1 MLNCNAVHK
10 QKPLSVREYD
20 TMRAGLLK
28 ILLFAASIH
37 AVHATIGVS
46 FSTRSPG
53 SHEWTIEDLK
63 CAKQHGA
70 TVSIPRCYFSGNTTN
85 EDCAKSIID
94 SWKAG
99 MSEVHIRMTVCA
111 NFVGDCTPEGQVK
124 YMLNTLSNNGIS
136 PSNSPPYT
144 YDRVWVQ
151 PKVGL
156 FWTNDKKKNK
166 EFFKSIISHL
176 EKANQTIG
184 IYTEMAGE
192 AWNNTFGDFTELGGY
207 PLWYKLT
214 DGIANFTDFQPFQG
228 WSKPTMKLFHSSIN
242 VLECAALAE
251 VEVNWL
257 PGPA

>member
-94 SWKAG
+94 CKLSL
-99 MSEVHIRMTVCA
+99 
-111 NFVGDCTPEGQVK
+111 DCW
-124 YMLNTLSNNGIS
+124 LCIL
-136 PSNSPPYT
+136 
-144 YDRVWVQ
+144 
-151 PKVGL
+151 
-156 FWTNDKKKNK
+156 
-166 EFFKSIISHL
+166 
-176 EKANQTIG
+176 
-184 IYTEMAGE
+184 
-192 AWNNTFGDFTELGGY
+192 
-207 PLWYKLT
+207 
-214 DGIANFTDFQPFQG
+214 NFTAGCYCYVLQSRFKQLG
-228 WSKPTMKLFHSSIN
+228 KLA
-242 VLECAALAE
+242 CQ
-251 VEVNWL
+251 
-257 PGPA
+257 